1 LETIVGLVVMLMV
14 PIYPVAQVLALIR
27 WRGWALWLALVPIP
41 VMGLAVYLL
50 IIGLREQSNLAPIFV
65 ILAAPPCLL
74 WLGIIHLLRR

>member
-65 ILAAPPCLL
+65 ILVAPPCLL